1 MSGCSTIRSHR
12 NLKQRKV
19 LFDNLEEANVYDK
32 PIVTKLGP
40 LEKFYVAESYHQDY
54 VRHNPDQ
61 PYVVLNARAKVDT
74 AGPKYAK
81 QVREPM
87 KPQTDQ

>member
-1 MSGCSTIRSHR
+1 
-12 NLKQRKV
+12 
-19 LFDNLEEANVYDK
+19 VYDK

-61 PYVVLNARAKVDT
+61 PYVGLNARPKVDKVRS
-74 AGPKYAK
+74 KYAK
-81 QVREPM
+81 QVREPT
-87 KPQTDQ
+87 KPQTDP